1 MTETNAPGLRLY
13 HAAVV
18 FSVLFSLAGFSY
30 NLWRMEVTETNSN
43 IRTAGFEIL
52 LASAELQQIVYAAHF
67 DQDMDAGSPRKGW
80 VRVLLIRELSV
91 LTSPSVVAAAEQLH
105 RVWREHW
112 ADVPDQ
118 REATDRVV
126 EAIENLRAAMNE
138 TLVELS

>member
-1 MTETNAPGLRLY
+1 MAEARVPGLRFY

-67 DQDMDAGSPRKGW
+67 DGDMEAGSPRKGW

-105 RVWREHW
+105 RVWSKHW
-112 ADVPDQ
+112 ADVRGH

-138 TLVELS
+138 TLAELS